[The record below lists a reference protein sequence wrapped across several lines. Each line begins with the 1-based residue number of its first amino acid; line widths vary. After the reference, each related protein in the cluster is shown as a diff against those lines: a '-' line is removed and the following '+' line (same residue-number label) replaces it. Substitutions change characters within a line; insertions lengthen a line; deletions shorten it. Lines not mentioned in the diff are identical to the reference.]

1 MTSKVD
7 TNNHIDIHG
16 NHYKP
21 VVIMSIILLATFAGA
36 LMQTS
41 LGTALPTLM
50 KDFDIDFSTAQQAT
64 TWFLL
69 ANGIM
74 VPLSAYLATRI
85 STKWLHVSAYGIL
98 LLGLV
103 LTAIAPS
110 HHDTWIIFLLGR
122 ITTAI
127 AVGLMMPLMQI
138 IIINMFPVDKR
149 GTAMGLSGLAVGLA
163 PAMGPTFA
171 GWILN
176 KDHVILGITISDS
189 WRNIFVLPIIIA
201 AIAFILSFF
210 FIKDVIPNR
219 KIKLDIYS
227 LILSCIGFGLFLW
240 GFSNVS
246 SEGWDSVN
254 YVILPIIISV
264 IILTLFVIKQ
274 FKSKDPFLDLRVF
287 KSRGFTIATIGL
299 IVVTMAMFGVEMM
312 LPTYLQNIHGFSPF
326 ESGLILLAGALM
338 LGFISPISGTLYNK
352 IGIKR
357 LAFVGFVILTIAS
370 LPFGFLTNH
379 TSPSLILVFY
389 AIRMFGIAIIMMPL
403 TTNAMDALSVEKGTH
418 GTAVN
423 NTARQVASSIAVA
436 LLTSVTQ
443 NTINN
448 NVPSSSLKD
457 ANPLKYAEQMQQ
469 ASVDGFNIAFIIGIC
484 FAIIGLIIVPFLKM
498 NSNHTESEG
507 E

>member
-1 MTSKVD
+1 MSTQTSK
-7 TNNHIDIHG
+7 NMNLDIHG
-16 NHYKP
+16 QQYKP
-21 VVIMSIILLATFAGA
+21 KIIMSIILLATFAGA

-50 KDFDIDFSTAQQAT
+50 NDFDIDFSTAQQAT

-74 VPLSAYLATRI
+74 VPLSAFLATRI
-85 STKWLHVSAYGIL
+85 STKWLHVCAYGL
-98 LLGLV
+98 LLIGLT

-110 HHDTWIIFLLGR
+110 HHDAWIIFLSGR
-122 ITTAI
+122 IVTAI

-138 IIINMFPVDKR
+138 IIINMFPINKR

-171 GWILN
+171 GWILD
-176 KDHVILGITISDS
+176 KDHVLLGITISDS
-189 WRNIFVLPIIIA
+189 WRNIFVLPIIIV
-201 AIAFILSFF
+201 AIAFVLSFF
-210 FIKDVIPNR
+210 FMKDVIPNR
-219 KIKLDIYS
+219 KLKLDVYS

-264 IILTLFVIKQ
+264 IVLTLFVIRQ
-274 FKSKDPFLDLRVF
+274 LTSKDPFLDLRVF
-287 KSRGFTIATIGL
+287 KSKGFTIATIGL
-299 IVVTMAMFGVEMM
+299 IVVTMAMYGVEMM

-326 ESGLILLAGALM
+326 ESGLTLLAGALM

-352 IGIKR
+352 VDIKR
-357 LAFVGFVILTIAS
+357 LAFVGFSILTLSSI
-370 LPFGFLTNH
+370 PFGFLSDH
-379 TSPSLILVFY
+379 TSPTLILVLY
-389 AIRMFGIAIIMMPL
+389 AIRMFGIAILMMPL
-403 TTNAMDALSVEKGTH
+403 TTNAMDALTVEKGTH

-443 NTINN
+443 NIINN
-448 NVPSSSLKD
+448 NMPASSLKD
-457 ANPLKYAEQMQQ
+457 IDPLKYAEQAQQ
-469 ASVDGFNIAFIIGIC
+469 ASIDGFITAFIIGIF
-484 FAIIGLIIVPFLKM
+484 FALVGVLIVPFLKM
-498 NSNHTESEG
+498 NSSESE
-507 E
+507 EK